1 MQELIVAVIVI
12 YAAGAVL
19 LRYLPKR
26 IRAHARTAMA
36 QLFRRIGWNR
46 AAARFE
52 HASGAA
58 SCADGCGSCGGCGS
72 GDDARSADRSAI
84 SPQALR
90 RTARR

>member
-26 IRAHARTAMA
+26 IRVHARTALA
-36 QLFRRIGWNR
+36 QLFRRLGWNR
-46 AAARFE
+46 AASRLE
-52 HASGAA
+52 QVSPAA
-58 SCADGCGSCGGCGS
+58 SCAHGCGSCGGCGS

-84 SPQALR
+84 SLQALR
-90 RTARR
+90 RAARR